1 MWNGGLRGPRYTR
14 ATMPIYQYDC
24 GKCEQRVEIFHRPT
38 SRSVRPRG
46 RYTRSRSARSAD
58 FAAEHAECG
67 STRVMSLF
75 ARAKSES
82 DRLGDVDFEAHESAL
97 EAGDERSFAQWAR
110 RAGAEY
116 DEALGTNYR
125 ELAEKAEAGEGK
137 IDSIDAGHT
146 FRHKVVEKQAK
157 NERSKKS
164 T

>member
-1 MWNGGLRGPRYTR
+1 
-14 ATMPIYQYDC
+14 MPIYQYDC

-38 SRSVRPRG
+38 SRPTSSKPKCP
-46 RYTRSRSARSAD
+46 
-58 FAAEHAECG
+58 ECG
-67 STRVMSLF
+67 STRLTRVMSLF